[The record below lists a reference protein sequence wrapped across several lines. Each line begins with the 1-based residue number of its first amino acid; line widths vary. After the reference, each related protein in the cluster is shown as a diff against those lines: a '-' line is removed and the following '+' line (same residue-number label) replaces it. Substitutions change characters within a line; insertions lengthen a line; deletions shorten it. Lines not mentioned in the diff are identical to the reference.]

1 MTFIRSFLSVAEAST
16 HFAAVSLGSLK
27 DFIYA
32 NSAGKKIPAT
42 HTILLMPAILIFND
56 LVGFFHPLTL
66 EGQVNSLMSVEG
78 RRPHKRLISIDLR
91 SKATQLFALEH
102 CYICAS
108 PKYFKSIQKI
118 PLVLQ
123 ASLTF
128 HKMVQI
134 CFARP
139 GCQKKIN
146 VLAGGTERGSRVKLR
161 NMNTYGVHLEC
172 WTFWA
177 KAIFPQKT
185 ESIHY
190 PAYMVCI

>member
-32 NSAGKKIPAT
+32 NSAGKEIPAT

-172 WTFWA
+172 
-177 KAIFPQKT
+177 
-185 ESIHY
+185 
-190 PAYMVCI
+190 